1 MRSAIPL
8 YGLSVLPMTVAIV
21 VLTGP
26 ITPAP
31 RTVGDV
37 AMDETQWASV
47 TAFGDCPTVAS
58 HTCNDEQWRCK
69 DKSCEGSP
77 YNPKEVCIASCVFD
91 CSLRFEP
98 DSEEYEECVADCIET
113 ECANEVNELVKN
125 CVGPIPQNKE
135 PIHTEPFDVK
145 KLVSVS
151 LYRMVNSEEVM
162 CIRFCECS
170 PYCLN
175 VAPPGQGQNFEC
187 AKTAECND
195 TDPRDQATDRV
206 VGVCPPGS

>member
-1 MRSAIPL
+1 MRSVIPL
-8 YGLSVLPMTVAIV
+8 YSLSVLSLTAAIV
-21 VLTGP
+21 ASTGP
-26 ITPAP
+26 TAGTP
-31 RTVGDV
+31 RTVGDL
-37 AMDETQWASV
+37 ALDEARWASV

-77 YNPKEVCIASCVFD
+77 YNPKEACMAACVFD
-91 CSLRFEP
+91 CALRYDLES
-98 DSEEYEECVADCIET
+98 DEYAECVTQCIEID
-113 ECANEVNELVKN
+113 CAEEVNELVKD

-145 KLVSVS
+145 KMVAISFYS
-151 LYRMVNSEEVM
+151 MVNSEEVM

-187 AKTAECND
+187 SKTAECND
-195 TDPRDQATDRV
+195 TDPREKATDRV
-206 VGVCPPGS
+206 VGVCPPGA